1 MELMSTFNTMKF
13 YRYYRFGRYLYAL
26 SSFIGFLFLLLN
38 SPQRLALLLKFAGLS
53 HATIFSQSPFK
64 DPCDAI
70 EDAAIAS
77 DPGGY
82 NSTVTRCT
90 EKMGQHQIEL
100 HGKREHA
107 DGRHINGKL
116 QYAMNDD
123 TLMRWYCKCH
133 HLRRLSPLPCSRGGL
148 LFLTY
153 RRAHPSKARH
163 GDEEPASWQLL
174 GSYETRTSFLA
185 YMGKSSHTSDVVQ
198 SYLASGSR
206 RREFVPWMGPFED
219 RGRSI
224 ETVVLEDTLKDSIIG
239 KIESFIDNK
248 EALLNGGHRHQLG
261 MLWVGPPGC
270 GKTSLVEAIAYKF
283 GFATY
288 TFPLGDSTLTDS
300 ELMIMYLK
308 MGPKAIAIFDD
319 IDRIK
324 IGEKGITENGL
335 LKLLDGFARQGQ
347 TLLNILI
354 CNNLTK
360 VPPAIRRKGRVDEEH
375 YFSLASRAQ
384 VTRIFLLCNI
394 WRAEEIK
401 DLDLDAMAEEFAEGV
416 PDNVIPPADI
426 AVYIKEARTP
436 KEALEHAHEL
446 TAKIE
451 IAVEQKREESRVN
464 TVWTDLMRIWS
475 KVSKL
480 KIPRAFG

>member
-1 MELMSTFNTMKF
+1 MDLISTFNIMKL
-13 YRYYRFGRYLYAL
+13 YRYYRYLYAL

-64 DPCDAI
+64 DPCDEI

-77 DPGGY
+77 NPGGY
-82 NSTVTRCT
+82 NSTITRCT
-90 EKMGQHQIEL
+90 EKMGQHKIEL
-100 HGKREHA
+100 HGKEEHA

-116 QYAMNDD
+116 QYSMNDD
-123 TLMRWYCKCH
+123 TLMRWYCECH
-133 HLRRLSPLPCSRGGL
+133 RLMRLSLLPCSRGGL

-174 GSYETRTSFLA
+174 GSYDTRTSFLA

-198 SYLASGSR
+198 SYLASGPK
-206 RREFVPWMGPFED
+206 RREFVPWMGPFEN
-219 RGRSI
+219 RGRPL
-224 ETVVLEDTLKDSIIG
+224 ETVVLEDTLRDSIIG
-239 KIESFIDNK
+239 TVESFINDK
-248 EALLNGGHRHQLG
+248 EALLNGGHRHQYG
-261 MLWVGPPGC
+261 MLWVGPSGC
-270 GKTSLVEAIAYKF
+270 GKTSLAEAIAYTY

-288 TFPLGDSTLTDS
+288 TFPLGESTLTDS

-319 IDRIK
+319 IDRVK

-354 CNNLTK
+354 CNDQTK
-360 VPPAIRRKGRVDEEH
+360 VPLVVRRKGRVDKEC
-375 YFSLASRAQ
+375 YFSLASTAQ
-384 VTRIFLLCNI
+384 VKKIFLVCNV
-394 WRAEEIK
+394 WKAEETQG
-401 DLDLDAMAEEFAEGV
+401 LDLDAMAEEFAKGV
-416 PDNVIPPADI
+416 PDNSLPPANI
-426 AVYIKEARTP
+426 AVYIKEAKTP
-436 KEALEHAHEL
+436 KEAVEHVHEL

-451 IAVEQKREESRVN
+451 NAIEQKREESRVN
-464 TVWTDLMRIWS
+464 TVGTALMRAWS